1 MRTCIIVSC
10 LLLAGCGGT
19 ASAPSPSQPKNIAV
33 EVAQS
38 PKEAPKEPER
48 VALAT
53 EPEKQPAGKP
63 KRWEPKPNEPS
74 PQLAPVPSDDL
85 PDLRTRKTGSDWPT
99 FLGPTGNSVSTE
111 KGIVAPWPKEGLRL
125 VWVQRMG
132 LGYVMPAISKGRAF
146 VFDRVGDKMRLRCM
160 KSETAE
166 PLWTFEYSTDY
177 KDLYGYDG
185 GPRSTPQVDGGR
197 VYIHGP
203 EGMLH
208 CLAAADGK
216 PIWRVNTTQKFGVQ
230 QNFFGVGSTP
240 VVEGTLLIV
249 QVGGSPR
256 DSKDVQSGDVTSNGT
271 GIVAFDK
278 YSGKVKYWVTDEL
291 ASYAGPTLATIRGR
305 RWCFVLAREGLVGF
319 EPTSGQVDFHYPW
332 RAKVLESVNASNP
345 VVVGDRVF
353 ISETYGPGSSL
364 LRVKPGGYDV
374 MWSDENK
381 DRNKSMQCHW
391 NTPIHHEGYLYGC
404 SGRHESNAELRCI
417 ELATGKVMWTNK
429 SFTRSSLL
437 MVDGHFVC
445 LTEDGKVLLLK
456 VNPKKYEEVSR
467 IERLFHPN
475 VYASLA
481 TVPAAYAQSPGALR
495 AMLFY
500 TNVFYEYP
508 FLLENPCW
516 AAPVVSNGL
525 LYVRGKHYLA
535 CMELIPQKR

>member
-1 MRTCIIVSC
+1 MRTCIIVLC
-10 LLLAGCGGT
+10 LLLAGCGGS
-19 ASAPSPSQPKNIAV
+19 ASVPSPSQPKNIAV

-38 PKEAPKEPER
+38 PKEPER
-48 VALAT
+48 VALAP

-111 KGIVAPWPKEGLRL
+111 KGIVSPWPKEGLRL

-146 VFDRVGDKMRLRCM
+146 VFDRVADKMRLRCM

-166 PLWTFEYSTDY
+166 PLWTFEYTTDY
-177 KDLYGYDG
+177 KDMYGYDG

-208 CLAAADGK
+208 CVAAADGK

-230 QNFFGVGSTP
+230 QNFFGVGSAP
-240 VVEGTLLIV
+240 VVEGTLLIA

-278 YSGKVKYWVTDEL
+278 YSGKVKYWATDEL

-305 RWCFVLAREGLVGF
+305 RWCFVFAREGLVGF

-404 SGRHESNAELRCI
+404 SGRHENNAELRCI

-429 SFTRSSLL
+429 AFQRSSLL
-437 MVDGHFVC
+437 MVDGHFIC

-481 TVPAAYAQSPGALR
+481 TVPAAYAQAPGALR

-508 FLLENPCW
+508 FLLESPCW
-516 AAPVVSNGL
+516 AAPIVSNGL